1 MRKPGGLWRHR
12 DFLSLWGAETISQF
26 GTQVSLLALPLVAI
40 LVLEE
45 SAFKIAAL
53 TSVEFLPFLLFTL
66 PAGVWVDRLR
76 RKPILVLGNVGRA
89 VALLSVPIVYWVGG
103 LTIWQLYVVGFAVG
117 ICTVFFDVAYQSYI
131 PALVGREDVV
141 EANSKLEISRAA
153 ANIAG
158 PGMAGGLIALLTA
171 PVAVLVDAVS
181 YAVSAV
187 LLFGIRKQEEAP
199 PRAERRS
206 LRDELGEGLRYVF
219 RHPYQRTMVAMTALS
234 NFFGQVVFSI
244 LLVYAVRELDLSA
257 GTIGIALAIGN
268 LGTLASALTA
278 KRIGDAAR
286 RRADDPA
293 RLVPVRAGHAA
304 DRVRARR
311 TYALPLIVLAMI
323 VIGFGGILYNVTA
336 ISLIQ
341 AITPDRI
348 LGRANAS
355 RRFVVWGVVPLGGFV
370 GGALASTIGLRE
382 TMVVGALGGAA
393 RRSSRSSSRRSAP
406 SERCR
411 SSSRSSLSPPRSPR
425 RAARQRSSARRGQA
439 APAAAPARRSP
450 PPTPPSRR

>member
-26 GTQVSLLALPLVAI
+26 GSQVSLLALPLVAI
-40 LVLEE
+40 LVLDE
-45 SAFKIAAL
+45 SAFKVAAL
-53 TSVEFLPFLLFTL
+53 TSIEFLPFLLFTL

-76 RKPILVLGNVGRA
+76 RRPILVLGNVGRA
-89 VALLSVPIVYWVGG
+89 VALFSVPVVYWVGG

-117 ICTVFFDVAYQSYI
+117 TCTVFFDVAYQSYI

-153 ANIAG
+153 AMVAG
-158 PGMAGGLIALLTA
+158 PGMAGGLVALLTA
-171 PVAVLVDAVS
+171 PVAVLLDAVS
-181 YAVSAV
+181 YAISAL

-206 LRDELGEGLRYVF
+206 LRSELGEGLRYVF

-257 GTIGIALAIGN
+257 GTIGVALAIGN
-268 LGTLASALTA
+268 LGTLAAALTA
-278 KRIGDAAR
+278 KRIGD
-286 RRADDPA
+286 
-293 RLVPVRAGHAA
+293 RLGVG
-304 DRVRARR
+304 R
-311 TYALPLIVLAMI
+311 TILLASCLFGPGTLLIAFAPQEYALPLIVLAMI

-355 RRFVVWGVVPLGGFV
+355 RRFVVWGVVPLGGFT

-382 TMVVGALGGAA
+382 TMVVGALGGLLTIVPILVSPL
-393 RRSSRSSSRRSAP
+393 RSVGKMSELDPLEPQSSPIASASSAP
-406 SERCR
+406 
-411 SSSRSSLSPPRSPR
+411 
-425 RAARQRSSARRGQA
+425 A
-439 APAAAPARRSP
+439 
-450 PPTPPSRR
+450 

>member
-117 ICTVFFDVAYQSYI
+117 TCTVFFDVAYQSYI

-181 YAVSAV
+181 YAISAV

-219 RHPYQRTMVAMTALS
+219 RNPYQRTMVVMTALS

-278 KRIGDAAR
+278 KRIGE
-286 RRADDPA
+286 
-293 RLVPVRAGHAA
+293 RLGVG
-304 DRVRARR
+304 R
-311 TYALPLIVLAMI
+311 TILLASCLFGPGTLLIAFAPEAYALPLIVLAMI

-355 RRFVVWGVVPLGGFV
+355 RRFVVWGVVPLGGFT

-382 TMVVGALGGAA
+382 TMVVGALGGLLTIVPILVSPL
-393 RRSSRSSSRRSAP
+393 RSVGKMSELEPLEPQSSPIASASSAP
-406 SERCR
+406 
-411 SSSRSSLSPPRSPR
+411 
-425 RAARQRSSARRGQA
+425 A
-439 APAAAPARRSP
+439 
-450 PPTPPSRR
+450 

>member
-1 MRKPGGLWRHR
+1 MLRRPGGLWRHR

-40 LVLEE
+40 IVLDE
-45 SAFKIAAL
+45 SAFKVAAL
-53 TSVEFLPFLLFTL
+53 TSVEFMPFLLFTL

-89 VALLSVPIVYWVGG
+89 VALLSVPIVYWVGD
-103 LTIWQLYVVGFAVG
+103 LTIWQLYVVGFSVG
-117 ICTVFFDVAYQSYI
+117 VCTVFFDVAYQSYI

-181 YAVSAV
+181 YAISAL
-187 LLFGIRKQEEAP
+187 LLFGIRKEEEAP

-206 LRDELGEGLRYVF
+206 LREELGEGLRYVF
-219 RHPYQRTMVAMTALS
+219 RHPYQRTMVIMTALS

-278 KRIGDAAR
+278 KRIGD
-286 RRADDPA
+286 
-293 RLVPVRAGHAA
+293 RLGVG
-304 DRVRARR
+304 R
-311 TYALPLIVLAMI
+311 TILLASCLFGPGTLLIAFAPQAYALPLIVLAMI

-355 RRFVVWGVVPLGGFV
+355 RRFVVWGVVPLGGFT

-382 TMVVGALGGAA
+382 TMVVGALGGLLTIVPILVSPL
-393 RRSSRSSSRRSAP
+393 RSVGKMSELEPLEPQSSPIASASSAP
-406 SERCR
+406 
-411 SSSRSSLSPPRSPR
+411 
-425 RAARQRSSARRGQA
+425 A
-439 APAAAPARRSP
+439 
-450 PPTPPSRR
+450 

>member
-1 MRKPGGLWRHR
+1 VRRPGGLWRQG

-40 LVLEE
+40 IVLEE
-45 SAFKIAAL
+45 SAFKVAAL

-89 VALLSVPIVYWVGG
+89 LALLSVPIVYWVGG

-117 ICTVFFDVAYQSYI
+117 VCTVFFDVAYQSYI

-181 YAVSAV
+181 YAVSA
-187 LLFGIRKQEEAP
+187 LLLVGIRKQEEAP

-206 LRDELGEGLRYVF
+206 LRAELGEGLRYVF

-244 LLVYAVRELDLSA
+244 LLVYAVRELDLSP
-257 GTIGIALAIGN
+257 GTIGVALAIGN

-278 KRIGDAAR
+278 KRIGE
-286 RRADDPA
+286 
-293 RLVPVRAGHAA
+293 RLGVG
-304 DRVRARR
+304 R
-311 TYALPLIVLAMI
+311 TILLASCLFGPGTLLIAFAPQAYALPLIVVAMI

-355 RRFVVWGVVPLGGFV
+355 RRFVVWGVVPLGGFT
-370 GGALASTIGLRE
+370 GGVLATTIGLRE
-382 TMVVGALGGAA
+382 TMVVGALGGLLTIVPILVSPL
-393 RRSSRSSSRRSAP
+393 RSVGRMSELEPLETQSSPIASASSAP
-406 SERCR
+406 
-411 SSSRSSLSPPRSPR
+411 
-425 RAARQRSSARRGQA
+425 A
-439 APAAAPARRSP
+439 
-450 PPTPPSRR
+450 

>member
-117 ICTVFFDVAYQSYI
+117 TCTVFFDVAYQSYI

-181 YAVSAV
+181 YAISAV

-219 RHPYQRTMVAMTALS
+219 RNPYQRTMVVMTALS

-278 KRIGDAAR
+278 KRIGE
-286 RRADDPA
+286 
-293 RLVPVRAGHAA
+293 RLGVG
-304 DRVRARR
+304 R
-311 TYALPLIVLAMI
+311 TILLASCLFGPGTLLIAFAPEAYALPLIVLAMM

-355 RRFVVWGVVPLGGFV
+355 RRFVVWGVVPLGGFT

-382 TMVVGALGGAA
+382 TMVVGALGGLLTIVPILVSPL
-393 RRSSRSSSRRSAP
+393 RSVGKMSELEPLDPQSSPIASASSAP
-406 SERCR
+406 
-411 SSSRSSLSPPRSPR
+411 
-425 RAARQRSSARRGQA
+425 A
-439 APAAAPARRSP
+439 
-450 PPTPPSRR
+450 

>member
-1 MRKPGGLWRHR
+1 M
-12 DFLSLWGAETISQF
+12 
-26 GTQVSLLALPLVAI
+26 
-40 LVLEE
+40 LEE

-117 ICTVFFDVAYQSYI
+117 TCTVFFDVAYQSYI

-181 YAVSAV
+181 YAISAV

-219 RHPYQRTMVAMTALS
+219 RNPYQRTMVVMTALS

-278 KRIGDAAR
+278 KRIGE
-286 RRADDPA
+286 
-293 RLVPVRAGHAA
+293 RLGVG
-304 DRVRARR
+304 R
-311 TYALPLIVLAMI
+311 TILLASCLFGPGTLLIAFAPEAYALPLIVLAMI

-355 RRFVVWGVVPLGGFV
+355 RRFVVWGVVPLGGFT

-382 TMVVGALGGAA
+382 TMVVGALGGLLTIVPILVSPL
-393 RRSSRSSSRRSAP
+393 RSVGKMSELEPLEPQSSPIASASSAP
-406 SERCR
+406 
-411 SSSRSSLSPPRSPR
+411 
-425 RAARQRSSARRGQA
+425 A
-439 APAAAPARRSP
+439 
-450 PPTPPSRR
+450 

>member
-1 MRKPGGLWRHR
+1 MRKPSFFARSRSASADRDPAQKAGLWQHR

-45 SAFKIAAL
+45 SAFRVAAL
-53 TSVEFLPFLLFTL
+53 TSIEFLPFLLFTL

-89 VALLSVPIVYWVGG
+89 VALLSVPLVYWLGD
-103 LTIWQLYVVGFAVG
+103 LTIWQLYVVGFSVG
-117 ICTVFFDVAYQSYI
+117 VCTVFFDVAYQSYI
-131 PALVGREDVV
+131 PALVGRDDVV

-171 PVAVLVDAVS
+171 PVAVLADAIS
-181 YAVSAV
+181 YAVSA
-187 LLFGIRKQEEAP
+187 LLLLGIRKEEEAP

-206 LRDELGEGLRYVF
+206 LRAELGEGLRYVF
-219 RHPYQRTMVAMTALS
+219 RHPYQRTMVAMTAIS

-278 KRIGDAAR
+278 KRIGE
-286 RRADDPA
+286 
-293 RLVPVRAGHAA
+293 RLGVG
-304 DRVRARR
+304 R
-311 TYALPLIVLAMI
+311 TLLLASCLFGPGTLLIAFAPPEYALPLIVLSMI

-382 TMVVGALGGAA
+382 TMVVGALGGLLTIVPIVISPL
-393 RRSSRSSSRRSAP
+393 RSVGKMSELEPLEPQSSPIASASSAP
-406 SERCR
+406 
-411 SSSRSSLSPPRSPR
+411 
-425 RAARQRSSARRGQA
+425 A
-439 APAAAPARRSP
+439 
-450 PPTPPSRR
+450 

>member
-1 MRKPGGLWRHR
+1 M
-12 DFLSLWGAETISQF
+12 
-26 GTQVSLLALPLVAI
+26 
-40 LVLEE
+40 LEE
-45 SAFKIAAL
+45 TAFKIAAL

-89 VALLSVPIVYWVGG
+89 VALLSVPVVYWVGG

-117 ICTVFFDVAYQSYI
+117 TCTVFFDVAYQSYI

-181 YAVSAV
+181 YAISAV

-219 RHPYQRTMVAMTALS
+219 RNPYQRTMVVMTALS

-278 KRIGDAAR
+278 KRIGE
-286 RRADDPA
+286 
-293 RLVPVRAGHAA
+293 RLGVG
-304 DRVRARR
+304 R
-311 TYALPLIVLAMI
+311 TILLASCLFGPGTLLIAFAPEAYALPLIVLAMM

-355 RRFVVWGVVPLGGFV
+355 RRFVVWGVVPLGGFT

-382 TMVVGALGGAA
+382 TMVVGALGGLLTIVPILVSPL
-393 RRSSRSSSRRSAP
+393 RSVGKMSELEPLEPQSSPIASASSAP
-406 SERCR
+406 
-411 SSSRSSLSPPRSPR
+411 
-425 RAARQRSSARRGQA
+425 A
-439 APAAAPARRSP
+439 
-450 PPTPPSRR
+450 

>member
-1 MRKPGGLWRHR
+1 MRKPGGLWQHR

-117 ICTVFFDVAYQSYI
+117 TCTVFFDVAYQSYI

-187 LLFGIRKQEEAP
+187 LLFVIRKEEEAP

-206 LRDELGEGLRYVF
+206 LRAELGEGLNYVF
-219 RHPYQRTMVAMTALS
+219 RNPYQRTMVTMTALS

-244 LLVYAVRELDLSA
+244 LLVYAVRELHLSA

-278 KRIGDAAR
+278 KRIGN
-286 RRADDPA
+286 
-293 RLVPVRAGHAA
+293 RLGVG
-304 DRVRARR
+304 R
-311 TYALPLIVLAMI
+311 TILLASCLFGPGTLLIAFAPQQYALPLIVLAMI

-355 RRFVVWGVVPLGGFV
+355 RRFVVWGVVPFGGFV

-382 TMVVGALGGAA
+382 TMVVGALGGLLSIVPILISPL
-393 RRSSRSSSRRSAP
+393 RSVGKMSELELLEPQSSPIASASSAP
-406 SERCR
+406 
-411 SSSRSSLSPPRSPR
+411 
-425 RAARQRSSARRGQA
+425 A
-439 APAAAPARRSP
+439 
-450 PPTPPSRR
+450 

>member
-1 MRKPGGLWRHR
+1 MRRPGALWRHR

-40 LVLEE
+40 IVLEE
-45 SAFKIAAL
+45 SAFKVAAL

-89 VALLSVPIVYWVGG
+89 VALLSVPVVYWVGG

-117 ICTVFFDVAYQSYI
+117 VCTVFFDVAYQSYI

-219 RHPYQRTMVAMTALS
+219 RNPYQRTMVAMTAIS

-244 LLVYAVRELDLSA
+244 LLVYAVRELELSV

-278 KRIGDAAR
+278 RRIGD
-286 RRADDPA
+286 
-293 RLVPVRAGHAA
+293 RLGVG
-304 DRVRARR
+304 R
-311 TYALPLIVLAMI
+311 TILLASCLFGPGTMLIAFAPQAYALPLIVLAMI

-355 RRFVVWGVVPLGGFV
+355 RRFVVWGVVPLGGFT

-382 TMVVGALGGAA
+382 TMVVGAVGGLLTIVPILFSPL
-393 RRSSRSSSRRSAP
+393 RSVGRMSELEPLESQSSPIASASSAP
-406 SERCR
+406 
-411 SSSRSSLSPPRSPR
+411 
-425 RAARQRSSARRGQA
+425 A
-439 APAAAPARRSP
+439 
-450 PPTPPSRR
+450 